1 MIKIEI
7 VNTGK
12 EKLHIFRT
20 TWGNQRFQERC
31 AYIDFRGDEF
41 LVSLNKVYTWI
52 SLHLRIMYGR
62 KLISIFHKCLKTV
75 LESDHRDM
83 RSIVMSKTEI
93 FIYDAI
99 KVDWT
104 IFSSLGLQTYT
115 NYLKETLVFMS
126 NRESLI
132 SVFQEFF
139 ATTGTFRI
147 LGEGL
152 NTR

>member
-1 MIKIEI
+1 
-7 VNTGK
+7 
-12 EKLHIFRT
+12 
-20 TWGNQRFQERC
+20 
-31 AYIDFRGDEF
+31 
-41 LVSLNKVYTWI
+41 
-52 SLHLRIMYGR
+52 
-62 KLISIFHKCLKTV
+62 
-75 LESDHRDM
+75 
-83 RSIVMSKTEI
+83 MSKTEI
-93 FIYDAI
+93 VIYDAI

-104 IFSSLGLQTYT
+104 IFSSLELQTYT

-139 ATTGTFRI
+139 ATTGTIRI

>member
-1 MIKIEI
+1 
-7 VNTGK
+7 
-12 EKLHIFRT
+12 
-20 TWGNQRFQERC
+20 
-31 AYIDFRGDEF
+31 
-41 LVSLNKVYTWI
+41 
-52 SLHLRIMYGR
+52 
-62 KLISIFHKCLKTV
+62 
-75 LESDHRDM
+75 
-83 RSIVMSKTEI
+83 MSKTEI

-104 IFSSLGLQTYT
+104 IFSSLELQTYT

-132 SVFQEFF
+132 SVFQELF
-139 ATTGTFRI
+139 ATTGTIRI